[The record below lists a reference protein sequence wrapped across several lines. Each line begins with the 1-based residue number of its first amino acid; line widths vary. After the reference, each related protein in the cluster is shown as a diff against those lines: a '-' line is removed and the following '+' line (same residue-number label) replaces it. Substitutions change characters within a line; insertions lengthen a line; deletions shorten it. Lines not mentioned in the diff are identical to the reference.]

1 MNTTITVSLPEDIAN
16 QLAAAPGDLPRAAL
30 EGLALE
36 GYRTGKISSAQLRR
50 MLGFATRIQVHA
62 FLKAHGVVLHYGPDD
77 LEHDRQ
83 AGEAL
88 ARASVRSAADQEEFR
103 AMLDRLARKAP
114 FAPDLRESTFSRD
127 MIYGEHN

>member
-16 QLAAAPGDLPRAAL
+16 HLAAGPGDLSRAAL

-36 GYRTGKISSAQLRR
+36 GYRTGKLSSAQVRR

-62 FLKAHGVVLHYGPDD
+62 FLKEHGVFLHYGPDD
-77 LEHDRQ
+77 LEQDRQ

-88 ARASVRSAADQEEFR
+88 TTASVRSAADQAAFR

-114 FAPDLRESTFSRD
+114 FTPELRESTFSRD